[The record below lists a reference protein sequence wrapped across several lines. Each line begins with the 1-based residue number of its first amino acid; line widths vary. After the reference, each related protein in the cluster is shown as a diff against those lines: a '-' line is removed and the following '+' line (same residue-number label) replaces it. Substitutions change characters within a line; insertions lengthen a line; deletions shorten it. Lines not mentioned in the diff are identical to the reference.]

1 MQKFAKLFWNGQF
14 IWEKSQNQNQIGE
27 NNLEIPE
34 KSFLELTFVENL
46 SQNKSENSLNLIQK
60 TNSQLFLKIPI
71 WSKKP
76 PKNNDCKVQNTQNL
90 EKKNLDEILKMEESS
105 LIKEKLE
112 TQFEKSNKNHKTL
125 EINNSA
131 NSKPSKNLENLKK
144 SKILGNWQTAN
155 LESVKARENWQ
166 KILENEKNAENY
178 KEKNPIPLKTKN
190 LDKLNLKKLEN
201 QTIENSKK
209 PLEININIWQVGQ
222 NCSTEIVLFGKIET
236 KTQIKIIVWQ
246 MSKSGKVQINSDF
259 LVVSFLEI
267 EARIIIK
274 ALDCEAEFT
283 SHNLMLE
290 QKAEVKVLPILEIYQ
305 APKKCTH
312 GATISTFDPNSL
324 EYLETRGISP
334 KSAKKLIIK
343 HFLEKIK

>member
-1 MQKFAKLFWNGQF
+1 MQKFAKLFWNGQL
-14 IWEKSQNQNQIGE
+14 IWQKSQNQNQIGE
-27 NNLEIPE
+27 NNLEILE

-71 WSKKP
+71 WSKKS
-76 PKNNDCKVQNTQNL
+76 PKNNDYKVQNRQNL

-105 LIKEKLE
+105 LFKKNLK
-112 TQFEKSNKNHKTL
+112 TQFKTSNENRKTL
-125 EINNSA
+125 EINNST
-131 NSKPSKNLENLKK
+131 NSKPSKNLENSKK
-144 SKILGNWQTAN
+144 SKILGNWQTTN

-166 KILENEKNAENY
+166 NL
-178 KEKNPIPLKTKN
+178 LKTKN
-190 LDKLNLKKLEN
+190 LDRLNLKNLEN
-201 QTIENSKK
+201 QTIESSKK
-209 PLEININIWQVGQ
+209 TLEININIWQVGQ
-222 NCSTEIVLFGKIET
+222 NCSTEIVLFGKVET

-246 MSKSGKVQINSDF
+246 MSKSGRVQINSDF

-274 ALDCEAEFT
+274 ALDCEADFT